1 MANVTRWSVVLSLLL
16 VGAAELRAQ
25 PQDRPEPLTP
35 LEKPTQAEQDRRE
48 ALRLFAQGMLC
59 QREDRLVEALK
70 HFEQARQLD
79 GKSADTHRA
88 LAPVY
93 LAMGRLNDALDSC
106 RKVLDLD
113 PQDHATWYLYSRQL
127 KEQGKT
133 DEALKAL
140 TTAVACPSA
149 KDQLDLLL
157 QMNYELGVQHNERR
171 DFAKAEAA
179 FRAVISIAVD
189 HREALLE
196 SAPYEPEQ
204 LDQET
209 AKTFERIG
217 QACMSAGAYDRA
229 VAAYREAQKRAPDR
243 AGRLSY
249 HLAEV
254 LQAQNKPA
262 EALRQLDLHL
272 KTQPPGAEAYELK
285 ITLLKKLKREADILP
300 ALEQAAGRDE
310 HNVLLHLLL
319 AKQYAQGKRWAEAE
333 RLYARMAETTPTAD
347 VYRGLFGIYKD
358 QGAANKVLDLLDQ
371 TLRASASKDDGEED
385 DEAPVVSSKAA
396 AAAMRGRAMLPVL
409 RDDPEMVKA
418 VLGVA
423 KADLLAQ
430 RPRYRNTLRLLAV
443 LAARTRQLP
452 VAEQLYRACLPNLT
466 AQTESEVYGGLLEVL
481 MAQRKYQEVVD
492 VCKQGREKAQ
502 ATNLL
507 LFQVKLAPALA
518 RLGKNDDAVAAMDEA
533 VKLADDASR
542 LGIHR
547 LRIEI
552 LRQNGEYERAIK
564 DGEALLQD
572 YVRAGQQRD
581 IRHVL
586 SNVYSTA
593 HQYAKSEEQLRL
605 ILESD
610 PNDATACNDL
620 GYIMA
625 DQNKNLEEAEKL
637 IRKAIELDLAERKRG
652 KQVGP
657 EGEEANAAFID
668 SLGWVLFRLG
678 KLDDAR
684 AELEKAAR
692 LMGGDDDPVVWDHLG
707 DVYSK
712 LNDGAKATAAWQK
725 ALSLYEQEKRRKM
738 DDRYTDIKHKLETI
752 GKQDKR

>member
-1 MANVTRWSVVLSLLL
+1 MANVARWSVVLSLLL

-25 PQDRPEPLTP
+25 QDRPEPLEP
-35 LEKPTQAEQDRRE
+35 LEKPTQAELDQRE
-48 ALRLFAQGMLC
+48 ALRVFAQGMLC

-70 HFEQARQLD
+70 YFEQARQLD
-79 GKSADTHRA
+79 PKSASTHRA
-88 LAPVY
+88 LVPVY
-93 LAMGRLNDALDSC
+93 LAMGRLRDALDAC
-106 RKVLDLD
+106 RKVLDID

-127 KEQGKT
+127 AEHGKT

-140 TTAVACPSA
+140 MTAVACPSA
-149 KDQLDLLL
+149 KDHLDLLL
-157 QMNYELGVQHNERR
+157 QMNYELGLKHAEQR
-171 DFAKAEAA
+171 DYARAEAA
-179 FRAVISIAVD
+179 FREVIAIAVD
-189 HREALLE
+189 HRAALLE
-196 SAPYEPEQ
+196 AAPYEPDQ
-204 LDQET
+204 LDEET
-209 AKTFERIG
+209 AKTYERLG
-217 QACMSAGAYDRA
+217 QVCMQAGWHDKA
-229 VAAYREAQKRAPDR
+229 VAAYRAAQKRAPER
-243 AGRLSY
+243 AGRLSF

-254 LQAQNKPA
+254 LLAQNKPA

-272 KTQPPGAEAYELK
+272 QTQPAGAEAHELK
-285 ITLLKKLKREADILP
+285 LTVLKKLKRENEILP

-310 HNVLLHLLL
+310 HNVALHLLL
-319 AKQYAQGKRWAEAE
+319 ARQYTTEKRWAEAE
-333 RLYARMAETTPTAD
+333 RMYARLAETTPTPD
-347 VYRGLFGIYKD
+347 VYRGLFTMHKD
-358 QGAANKVLDLLDQ
+358 QGTASKVLDLLDL
-371 TLRASASKDDGEED
+371 TLRAATAKDDGEED
-385 DEAPVVSSKAA
+385 DEAAAVSPRAA

-409 RDDPEMVKA
+409 RDDPKLVKA
-418 VLGVA
+418 VLDA
-423 KADLLAQ
+423 ARADLLAQ

-452 VAEQLYRACLPNLT
+452 VAEQLYRACLPTLT
-466 AQTESEVYGGLLEVL
+466 PQTESEVYGGLLEVL
-481 MAQRKYQEVVD
+481 MHQRKYQEVVD

-507 LFQVKLAPALA
+507 LFQVKLGPALA
-518 RLGKNDDAVAAMDEA
+518 RLGKNEDAVAAMDEA

-552 LRQNGEYERAIK
+552 LRQTGAYEQAVK
-564 DGEALLQD
+564 DCEALLQE

-593 HQYAKSEEQLRL
+593 HQYAKAEEQLRL

-625 DQNKNLEEAEKL
+625 DQNKNLAEAEQL
-637 IRKAIELDLAERKRG
+637 IRKAIELDLAERQRSKH
-652 KQVGP
+652 VGP
-657 EGEEANAAFID
+657 DGAEANAAFID

-678 KLDDAR
+678 KLDAAR
-684 AELEKAAR
+684 AELEKSAR
-692 LMGGDDDPVVWDHLG
+692 LMGGEDDPVVWDHLG

-712 LNDGAKATAAWQK
+712 LNESEKAKTAWQK

-738 DDRYTDIKHKLETI
+738 DDRYTDIKHKLEAI
-752 GKQDKR
+752 GKADKK